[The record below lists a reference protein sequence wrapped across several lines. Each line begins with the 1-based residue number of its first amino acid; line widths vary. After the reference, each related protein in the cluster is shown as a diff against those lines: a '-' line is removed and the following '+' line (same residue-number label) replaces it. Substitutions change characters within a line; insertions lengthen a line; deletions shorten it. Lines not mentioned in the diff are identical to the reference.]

1 MGLRLSLSGLWKG
14 YGGKDVLR
22 GCDYGFQGGV
32 YSVMGPNG
40 SGKSTLLRLCALLEP
55 PDRGEIGYFDGSQP
69 VPHGLPLRR
78 SITLVLPRAGIFN
91 TSVLGN
97 VAYGQRIR
105 GLGRKESRRRALKAL
120 EAVGLDRKAGHRA
133 LHVSSGEAQ
142 RLAIARALVVDPKVL
157 FLDEP
162 TASVDEENR
171 AIIEEIIL
179 RMKKEG
185 GPTVVIATHDRGQ
198 AERLSDR
205 ILLLKDG
212 RLSEAQ

>member
-1 MGLRLSLSGLWKG
+1 MGLSLSLSGLWKG

-22 GCDYGFQGGV
+22 GCGYTFREGV

-55 PDRGEIGYFDGSQP
+55 PDRGEIGFFDGGGP
-69 VPHGLPLRR
+69 VPDGLSLRR

-91 TSVLGN
+91 TSVLAN
-97 VAYGQRIR
+97 AAYGLRLR
-105 GLGRKESRRRALKAL
+105 GLGRKDSRGRALEAL
-120 EAVGLDRKAGHRA
+120 EAVGLARKAGHRA

-142 RLAIARALVVDPKVL
+142 RLAIARALVIVPKVL

-171 AIIEEIIL
+171 VIIEEIIL
-179 RMKKEG
+179 RMKKAG
-185 GPTVVIATHDRGQ
+185 GPTVVMATHDRAQ

-212 RLSEAQ
+212 ELSEAE